1 MSSREKLPT
10 HLPHSPPPS
19 VIIQFFTA
27 LKHFFVLA
35 FCDLNFALHE
45 SDNEII

>member
-1 MSSREKLPT
+1 MSSRDKLPT
-10 HLPHSPPPS
+10 HLPHSLPS